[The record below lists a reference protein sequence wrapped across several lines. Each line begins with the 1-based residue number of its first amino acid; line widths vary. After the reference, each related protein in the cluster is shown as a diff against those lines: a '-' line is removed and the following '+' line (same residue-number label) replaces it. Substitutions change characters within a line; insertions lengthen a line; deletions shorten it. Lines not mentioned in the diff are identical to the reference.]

1 MSGGSYD
8 YAYRQV
14 EEMAAGLRAI
24 GCCSAAAPA
33 LRELFRE
40 HLWNVAAAMK
50 SIEWNDSCDGDGSE
64 VALITKCLG
73 GRLAE
78 GSVDRVLEH
87 AEKALVAIQG
97 LRVALGKEPT

>member
-14 EEMAAGLRAI
+14 EEMAASLRAN
-24 GCCSAAAPA
+24 GHCSAAAPA

-40 HLWNVAAAMK
+40 HLWDVAKAMRA
-50 SIEWNDSCDGDGSE
+50 IEWNDSCDGDGGE
-64 VALITKCLG
+64 VALITKCLS

-87 AEKALVAIQG
+87 AEKALVGIQG
-97 LRVALGKEPT
+97 LRAALGKESP